1 MVEGSIPCPATG
13 ARPEQMNPGT
23 LDLGLGHCQPRKK
36 LLSPGDRHESAAS
49 LWMELPDPPI
59 LANPR
64 DHGPMDSGSSC
75 AEGLDLVRA
84 GLKGLRL
91 HHRCGR

>member
-23 LDLGLGHCQPRKK
+23 LDLGLGHCQPSKSCSVRVT
-36 LLSPGDRHESAAS
+36 GNESAAS
-49 LWMELPDPPI
+49 LRMELPDPPI

-64 DHGPMDSGSSC
+64 DHGAMDSGSSC
-75 AEGLDLVRA
+75 AGGLDLVRA